1 MYTCLISAQCELL
14 SLVFFIVYKPEES
27 SRTAV
32 KTLITMVGL
41 KSVGLLYC
49 VMAIQCMIFCYA
61 SVG

>member
-32 KTLITMVGL
+32 KTHHNGGPKISWLIVLCYGY
-41 KSVGLLYC
+41 SVYDIL
-49 VMAIQCMIFCYA
+49 
-61 SVG
+61 

>member
-32 KTLITMVGL
+32 KTHHNGGPKISWLIVL
-41 KSVGLLYC
+41 
-49 VMAIQCMIFCYA
+49 CYGHL
-61 SVG
+61 VYDIL

>member
-49 VMAIQCMIFCYA
+49 VMAI
-61 SVG
+61 